1 MCRRFVNLRVTRV
14 SSSKRA
20 SLDVNV
26 IGSGILTR
34 VLQAKMAVTLKF
46 NDFWKLK
53 FKLYNLK
60 KYYNI
65 IIVKQWTALKQ
76 EE

>member
-1 MCRRFVNLRVTRV
+1 M
-14 SSSKRA
+14 
-20 SLDVNV
+20 NV

-34 VLQAKMAVTLKF
+34 VIKAKMAVTLKF
-46 NDFWKLK
+46 NDFWKLN

-65 IIVKQWTALKQ
+65 IVVKQ
-76 EE
+76 